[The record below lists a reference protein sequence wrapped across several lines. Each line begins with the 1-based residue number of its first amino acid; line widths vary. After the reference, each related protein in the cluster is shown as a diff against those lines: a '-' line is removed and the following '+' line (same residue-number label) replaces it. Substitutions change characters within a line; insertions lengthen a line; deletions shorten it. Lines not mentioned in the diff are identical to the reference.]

1 MKHISDSD
9 YALVLRLLK
18 HLASLQGLSVR
29 EKDMSR
35 KAGLIAR
42 KMTRRNNND
51 KRHQGPC
58 EGDST
63 LHSQQ

>member
-1 MKHISDSD
+1 MKQISNSD
-9 YALVLRLLK
+9 YTLVLRLLK
-18 HLASLQGLSVR
+18 HLSSSSGMTAR
-29 EKDMSR
+29 EKDMAR
-35 KAGLIAR
+35 KAGLVVR
-42 KMTRRNNND
+42 KMERRDNND